1 MARSRVELRLS
12 LWSALSTGS
21 ASLWRLFQLVGP
33 GRTSQRA
40 GIKVVRP
47 RAKPPSGGF
56 AYLSLKHA
64 LIDELAGGARLV
76 ARQLRF
82 LLRYRPTWDAVV
94 GVGDR
99 VSLHLNHRILKKS

>member
-1 MARSRVELRLS
+1 M
-12 LWSALSTGS
+12 
-21 ASLWRLFQLVGP
+21 
-33 GRTSQRA
+33 
-40 GIKVVRP
+40 
-47 RAKPPSGGF
+47 
-56 AYLSLKHA
+56 KHA